1 MSLSKSTVLLAS
13 AAFMVLSGCAQ
24 QASQSTGASASTTTS
39 TSTAEMDE
47 QKRKLA
53 MLEKELRQRDRDLA
67 SLRGELETARTT
79 QTSAPVPAGMSS
91 DLLPPN
97 PRPGECYARVIIPA
111 QYKTTTRTVV
121 KREAS
126 ERIEV
131 VPARYEPATE
141 RILVKPASTRLV
153 EVPAEYKTVTERVL
167 DQPARTEWK
176 VGTGIGT
183 GKGAVG
189 FGGAAAQVD
198 RFGDQKVLST
208 RTNDT
213 GEVMCLVEIPATYKT
228 ITKQVLV
235 KPATTRVV
243 EIPAEYRTV
252 ETQRLVQ
259 PASER
264 RIPIP
269 EQTETVT
276 TTEKTSEEFLEWRPV
291 LCEINMTPQNVSAL
305 QSALNKTGCCKCGPA
320 RNECTVDGIMGRCT
334 LDAARCYANRKGLPS
349 GDKYVTI
356 EVVRSLGLK
365 F

>member
-1 MSLSKSTVLLAS
+1 MNLSKTTVLLAS
-13 AAFMVLSGCAQ
+13 AAFMVLTGCAQ
-24 QASQSTGASASTTTS
+24 QASQSTGASASTTSTTS
-39 TSTAEMDE
+39 AEMDE
-47 QKRKLA
+47 QARKLA

-79 QTSAPVPAGMSS
+79 TAPAPVGMSS

-131 VPARYEPATE
+131 VPARYEPSTE
-141 RILVKPASTRLV
+141 RILVKPASTKLV

-198 RFGDQKVLST
+198 RFGDQKVLTT

-252 ETQRLVQ
+252 ETMKLVQ
-259 PASER
+259 PAAER

-305 QSALNKTGCCKCGPA
+305 QSALNKTGCCKCGS
-320 RNECTVDGIMGRCT
+320 NGKTCTVDGIMGRCT

-356 EVVRSLGLK
+356 EVVRALGLK

>member
-1 MSLSKSTVLLAS
+1 
-13 AAFMVLSGCAQ
+13 MVLTGCAQ
-24 QASQSTGASASTTTS
+24 TASQSTGTTASATAASD
-39 TSTAEMDE
+39 AEMAE

-79 QTSAPVPAGMSS
+79 KTTAPAPAGMSS

-121 KREAS
+121 KREAG
-126 ERIEV
+126 ERIEI
-131 VPARYEPATE
+131 VPARYEPSTE
-141 RILVKPASTRLV
+141 RILVKPAGQKLV
-153 EVPAEYKTVTERVL
+153 TVPAEYKTVTERVL

-176 VGTGIGT
+176 VGTGIGS
-183 GKGAVG
+183 GKSAVG

-198 RFGDQKVLST
+198 RFAGQKVLTT

-243 EIPAEYRTV
+243 EIPAEYRTIDTV
-252 ETQRLVQ
+252 KLVQ

-264 RIPIP
+264 RIAIP
-269 EQTETVT
+269 EQTESVT

-291 LCEINMTPQNVSAL
+291 LCEINMTPQNVSEL
-305 QSALNKTGCCKCGPA
+305 QSALNSKADCKKCG
-320 RNECTVDGIMGRCT
+320 VDGIMGPCT
-334 LDAARCYANRKGLPS
+334 LSAARCYANRKGLPS

-356 EVVRSLGLK
+356 EVVRALGLK